1 MPHAATAEAQV
12 LADDDEQ
19 RLWQRVQELSPR
31 CQRLLRIIAFDDR
44 PDYAGIA
51 EELGMPIGSIGPT
64 RGRALERLRKEIH
77 IPLPAA

>member
-1 MPHAATAEAQV
+1 V
-12 LADDDEQ
+12 LADDDSE

-51 EELGMPIGSIGPT
+51 DELGMPIGSIGPT
-64 RGRALERLRKEIH
+64 RGRCLAKLKALLTEGEGDD
-77 IPLPAA
+77 